1 MKKLFLLLTLIATSV
16 QAGILVEPYLGFG
29 FTSGDYDTAD
39 VSTTGTTM
47 GARLGYQFLG
57 IMGGLD
63 YSLSPE
69 SSWDFEEDGD
79 TTTYKLKKSQ
89 FGVFAG
95 YNLPILLRAWV
106 GYNFSAK
113 ADGTY
118 KSKDL
123 SYEGSTTT
131 LGVGFTGL
139 PFVSLN
145 LEYKMSSFDDNKY
158 DGDKLDEKLE
168 VNEVLLSV
176 SLPLDL

>member
-1 MKKLFLLLTLIATSV
+1 MKKLFLLLALITSTA
-16 QAGILVEPYLGFG
+16 QAGLLVEPYLGFG
-29 FTSGDYDTAD
+29 FTSGDYDTTD

-47 GARLGYQFLG
+47 GARLGYQMLG
-57 IMGGLD
+57 VMAGLD
-63 YSLSPE
+63 YSISPE
-69 SSWDFEEDGD
+69 SSWDFEKNNN
-79 TTTYKLKKSQ
+79 TTTYKLKKTQ
-89 FGVFAG
+89 LGVFAG

-113 ADGTY
+113 AEGTY
-118 KSKDL
+118 LSQNR

-158 DGDKLDEKLE
+158 GSTKLTEKLE